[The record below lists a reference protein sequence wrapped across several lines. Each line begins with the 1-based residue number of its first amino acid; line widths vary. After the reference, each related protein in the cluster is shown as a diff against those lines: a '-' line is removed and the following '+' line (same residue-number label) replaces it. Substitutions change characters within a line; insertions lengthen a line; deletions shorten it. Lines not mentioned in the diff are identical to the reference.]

1 MPFVLGVDSSSQ
13 STLVELRDAD
23 SGEIFGSGRA
33 AHADPT
39 ASIEQEPLA
48 WWNALVDARRDAGGT
63 LGVSAVAVAAQ
74 LHGLVVVDQEGQV
87 IRPAR
92 MRDDPEASRDAES
105 LVHALGGPEQWV
117 HACGS
122 VPDGAFSVAKL
133 AWLRRT
139 EPGEFARIAK
149 VMAPHSWL
157 TFRLSRK
164 VVTDRAGASATG
176 YYSPRDSEW
185 RPDLLALVDP
195 DKSWGPCLPRVFETS
210 QPAGDRDGVMI
221 APGTGEPMAAA
232 LGVVLQPRDVVVS
245 LDHGYVFTIRD
256 RPTEDPSG
264 RVQGLAD
271 GTGRFLPCVSSTGAI
286 GALTSF
292 ARVLGVDAN
301 RFDRLALEAP
311 PGAQGVMLR
320 PAGTRIGSGRR
331 AAGGVLSGFDANL
344 SPELVAR
351 AAVEGVA
358 HQLLDDVDALR
369 HADVPVGGRFILLG
383 GGRSHA
389 LTQALADLSGRAVAL
404 PKGDRAVAGA
414 CVLAAAAFHGSGP
427 GDLALAW
434 GLDRARELEP
444 NPNTDAEEL
453 RAVHKAAV
461 RNAEE

>member
-13 STLVELRDAD
+13 STVVELRDAD
-23 SGEIFGSGRA
+23 RGEIFGSGRA
-33 AHADPT
+33 SYADPGS
-39 ASIEQEPLA
+39 SIEQEPLA
-48 WWNALVDARRDAGGT
+48 WWNALVDARRDAGGA
-63 LGVSAVAVAAQ
+63 LGVGAVAVAAQ

-92 MRDDPEASRDAES
+92 MGNDPEAGRDAES
-105 LVHALGGPEQWV
+105 LVHALGGPEQWA
-117 HACGS
+117 HAGGS
-122 VPDGAFSVAKL
+122 VPDSSFAVAKL

-139 EPGEFARIAK
+139 EPGEFARVAK
-149 VMAPHSWL
+149 VMSPHSWL

-176 YYSPRDSEW
+176 FYSPRDNEW
-185 RPDLLALVDP
+185 RPDLLAFVDP
-195 DKSWGPCLPRVFETS
+195 DKSWGPCLPRVLETS

-221 APGTGEPMAAA
+221 AAGTGEPMAAA
-232 LGVVLQPRDVVVS
+232 LGVVLRPRDVVVS
-245 LDHGYVFTIRD
+245 LDHGYVFTVRD

-271 GTGRFLPCVSSTGAI
+271 DTGRFLPCVSSTGAM

-292 ARVLGVDAN
+292 ARVLGVDSN

-311 PGAQGVMLR
+311 PGAHGVTLR
-320 PAGTRIGSGRR
+320 PAGTGIGPGRR
-331 AAGGVLSGFDANL
+331 DVRGVLSGFDADL

-358 HQLLDDVDALR
+358 HQILDDVDALR
-369 HADVPVGGRFILLG
+369 HADVPVGGRFVLLG

-389 LTQALADLSGRAVAL
+389 LTQALADLSGRAIAL

-427 GDLALAW
+427 EELAVAW

-444 NPNTDAEEL
+444 DPNVDAEEL
-453 RAVHKAAV
+453 RSAHKSAT
-461 RNAEE
+461 RYDG